1 MRGLH
6 TLSQVANILAEYEV
20 REAEESQPAGQSDVR
35 EEDSGGKKKKS
46 VLREIKNGRVGKQ
59 RKSKGR
65 KKN

>member
-1 MRGLH
+1 M
-6 TLSQVANILAEYEV
+6 ANILAEYEV
-20 REAEESQPAGQSDVR
+20 REAEENQPAGQADVR

-59 RKSKGR
+59 SKSKGK